1 MKTSFRQLT
10 YVATA
15 ARLCNISQA
24 AKALNISTSSVLAA
38 IDKAEQEFGVT
49 IFVRQKAKG
58 LTITH
63 TGRQI
68 VSDIEGLL
76 EEVNS
81 FNDKLAGLGSKLT
94 GDLHVG
100 CFHSVSPHLLPA
112 IMGDLARDHPGISIH
127 LHEGDVVEIQDL
139 LRDGSVD
146 VTISYDFDTLD
157 NMVKTTLTNV
167 PPHVAVAQS
176 SPLSSRSS
184 VSLGELRDL
193 PMILL
198 DLPVSRI
205 YVPSLFEEEGFQPR
219 IVYRTRVYETVRSL
233 VAENLGFAI
242 MNLRPLIDHTYGGRK
257 VVCLPI
263 EGKNHGP
270 NLVISR
276 RPDAYAT
283 RIVQVFTEYCQNYFD
298 SECYAG
304 YIVRKEE
311 ER

>member
-1 MKTSFRQLT
+1 MNTSFRQLT

-24 AKALNISTSSVLAA
+24 AKVLNISTSSVLAA
-38 IDKAEQEFGVT
+38 IDKAEEEFGVT

-58 LTITH
+58 LTITP

-68 VSDIEGLL
+68 VSNIEYLL
-76 EEVNS
+76 EEVAT
-81 FNDKLAGLGSKLT
+81 FNDKLSGIGRSLT

-100 CFHSVSPHLLPA
+100 CFHSISSHLLPA
-112 IMGDLARDHPGISIH
+112 IIRDLARDHPGISIH
-127 LHEGDVVEIQDL
+127 IHEGDVIEIQDL
-139 LRDGSVD
+139 LRDGIVD
-146 VTISYDFDTLD
+146 VILTYDFDMPE
-157 NMVKTTLTNV
+157 NVVKTILANV
-167 PPHVAVAQS
+167 PPHVVVAQS
-176 SPLSSRSS
+176 SPFSKRSS
-184 VSLGELRDL
+184 ISLGELRDL

-205 YVPSLFEEEGFQPR
+205 YVPSLFEAEGFQPR
-219 IVYRTRVYETVRSL
+219 IVYRTRIYETVRSL
-233 VAENLGFAI
+233 VAENLGYAI
-242 MNLRPLIDHTYGGRK
+242 MNLRPLIDGTYGSQK

-270 NLVISR
+270 NLIILR

-283 RIVQVFTEYCQNYFD
+283 RIVQVFTEYSQKYFD
-298 SECYAG
+298 SEGYRG

-311 ER
+311 A